1 MDVKDIE
8 KLEVYNN
15 EENRPSELYVFK
27 KDGSYTVEKYNYKSE
42 ELAKKY
48 LEEKGMTLKEA
59 MNQGLITVSFDKFQD
74 VRSNSDNDSNTDDE
88 VVITPEEEQLSEEE
102 IDELLD
108 EELSEE
114 ELEGIK
120 KDGLSKKEKLGIIAA
135 VLGISAA
142 TGVIIAACNR
152 QQKTGNSK
160 DESNKASN
168 DSNID
173 FEEASFEE
181 LMDEFAKDDHRRV
194 FSENIYD
201 TVEKLNNL
209 CLDKSVFALD
219 EDKDAVLQFSTDEI
233 IAAKLVMNNYDIKD
247 LKDIFG
253 TKELSVKK
261 IIRNYESF
269 ASKMMIYSMNAKAPS
284 GVSTLIESESN
295 RQFFEDIENSI
306 VKFNKNVNQKNA
318 NNVIKTFAYYYSHG
332 IDGVN
337 GIDEDLDSIAGVQN
351 LCLNMIS
358 GYYDANVEKD
368 YSKYLV
374 FKPTQDDDDYEFRN
388 VKLAQLQDGE
398 KLKFYKNLEEK
409 GNCTIDDVE
418 DHLKEMIN
426 KHNLIII
433 SMAEKL
439 VEEGKNE
446 EAESVLAGEGET
458 VPTFDQIK
466 NAIDNELGPF
476 IEVKDDVLYGNR
488 IRGLVKIE
496 DISNTN
502 SITAS
507 EWNSMSSS
515 QKREFARTNGTVI
528 RETTSTTETKVPKSS
543 LSQEEQRQADE
554 QIATDPSNN
563 AEIDGT
569 TYTGNTKEAATSGWT
584 AATNYAEEVGGYS
597 RTVHDKLVKK
607 DNSVIKTRNTLSDV
621 QNMLYAFEGVVI
633 STSDSQIQARLAKD
647 IASYNNTHSDPK
659 MREAYKN
666 AWLQGI
672 KQKIN
677 SAVAQGKITRQDAI
691 RLYEAALKA
700 AEEKNRQTTTESSTV
715 KEQSTTSVKPP
726 KEETTKETTTKET
739 TTKES
744 TTKETTTKESTTK
757 KDTTPTA
764 SEEKSDND
772 IDPNVDVV
780 IPDSDF
786 IIVDENYDGEDT
798 KSGASYVGSL
808 TLDDID
814 EYVNSNSDKTLRR

>member
-8 KLEVYNN
+8 KLVVYNN
-15 EENRPSELYVFK
+15 EDNKPSELYVYK
-27 KDGSYTVEKYNYKSE
+27 KDGSYTVEKYTYKSE

-48 LEEKGMTLKEA
+48 LEEKGMTLEEA
-59 MNQGLITVSFDKFQD
+59 MNNGLISVLFDKFQD
-74 VRSNSDNDSNTDDE
+74 LSSNSDNEANTDDE
-88 VVITPEEEQLSEEE
+88 VVVTPEEDELSEEE
-102 IDELLD
+102 IDKLL
-108 EELSEE
+108 EENVPEE
-114 ELEGIK
+114 ELDGIK
-120 KDGLSKKEKLGIIAA
+120 KDGLSKKEKIGIIAA
-135 VLGISAA
+135 VLGISTAA
-142 TGVIIAACNR
+142 GAIIAACNR
-152 QQKTGNSK
+152 QQKNDVSK
-160 DESNKASN
+160 DESSKASN
-168 DSNID
+168 DASVD
-173 FEEASFEE
+173 FEKASFEE
-181 LMDEFAKDDHRRV
+181 LMDEFAKDNKRRV

-209 CLDKSVFALD
+209 CLDKSVFALE

-253 TKELSVKK
+253 TKELNVKK
-261 IIRNYESF
+261 LLSNYESF
-269 ASKMMIYSMNAKAPS
+269 ASKMMIYSMNAKVPS

-306 VKFNKNVNQKNA
+306 VKFNKKVNQGNA
-318 NNVIKTFAYYYSHG
+318 NNVIKAFAYYYSHG

-337 GIDEDLDSIAGVQN
+337 GIDEDLESIAGVQN

-374 FKPTQDDDDYEFRN
+374 FKPTETNDDYEFRN

-398 KLKFYKNLEEK
+398 KLKTYKDLEEN
-409 GNCTIDDVE
+409 GNCTIDDVKE
-418 DHLKEMIN
+418 HLKEMIN

-439 VEEGKNE
+439 VDEGKAE
-446 EAESVLAGEGET
+446 EAEALLAGEGEN

-466 NAIDNELGPF
+466 DAMDKELGPF
-476 IEVKDDVLYGNR
+476 VEVKDDVLYGNR
-488 IRGLVKIE
+488 IRGLVKI
-496 DISNTN
+496 DSLSNSD

-507 EWNSMSSS
+507 EWKNMSSS
-515 QKREFARTNGTVI
+515 ERREFARNNGTVI
-528 RETTSTTETKVPKSS
+528 RESTSTTETKVPRSS
-543 LSQEEQRQADE
+543 LSQEEQSQVDE
-554 QIATDPSNN
+554 QIATDPSNY

-569 TYTGNTKEAATSGWT
+569 TYSGNTKEAARAGWT
-584 AATNYAEEVGGYS
+584 SSTSYAEKPGAYRYHTIYNKINPNAVTAVPTNG
-597 RTVHDKLVKK
+597 
-607 DNSVIKTRNTLSDV
+607 TLSDIA
-621 QNMLYAFEGVVI
+621 QAAYAFENVKI
-633 STSDSQIQARLAKD
+633 TSSDPQIQAQLAKD
-647 IASYNNTHSDPK
+647 IKAYNNTHSDAK

-672 KQKIN
+672 KQKLN
-677 SAVAQGKITRQDAI
+677 SAYAQGKITREEAI
-691 RLYEAALKA
+691 RLYEAAVKA
-700 AEEKNRQTTTESSTV
+700 AEEKNRQNTTESSTV
-715 KEQSTTSVKPP
+715 KEQTTTTVKPP
-726 KEETTKETTTKET
+726 KDESTTQPTTKES

-744 TTKETTTKESTTK
+744 TTKETTTK

-764 SEEKSDND
+764 SEEKSEND
-772 IDPNVDVV
+772 IDPNVDVI

-786 IIVDENYDGEDT
+786 VIVDENYSGENT
-798 KSGASYVGSL
+798 KGASYVGSL